1 MNYYLISLIVWLI
14 VFLLSLYAL
23 SNSYSTICRVLFI
36 VTGMIGAFLLSW
48 PIGSSNVKVEVPYI
62 VADKKIENINLDM
75 KDELLVAN
83 KYILV
88 VKTKTNPEK
97 TTEIE
102 VDKNI
107 YDKVVISNEI
117 IVNVTINRIINK
129 AVNYQVINQ
138 ECT

>member
-1 MNYYLISLIVWLI
+1 M
-14 VFLLSLYAL
+14 
-23 SNSYSTICRVLFI
+23 
-36 VTGMIGAFLLSW
+36 
-48 PIGSSNVKVEVPYI
+48 
-62 VADKKIENINLDM
+62 
-75 KDELLVAN
+75 
-83 KYILV
+83 
-88 VKTKTNPEK
+88 KTKTNPEK

-129 AVNYQVINQ
+129 AVNYQVFNQ

>member
-1 MNYYLISLIVWLI
+1 M
-14 VFLLSLYAL
+14 
-23 SNSYSTICRVLFI
+23 
-36 VTGMIGAFLLSW
+36 SW
-48 PIGSSNVKVEVPYI
+48 PIGSSNVKVEIPYI

-75 KDELLVAN
+75 KDELLVDN

-117 IVNVTINRIINK
+117 IVNVIINRIINK

>member
-1 MNYYLISLIVWLI
+1 MNYYLISLIVGLI

-75 KDELLVAN
+75 KFVITSQKVCCPDRRYVWTRIIFCSKSKKIHRLQLIKRKLLVRW
-83 KYILV
+83 
-88 VKTKTNPEK
+88 
-97 TTEIE
+97 
-102 VDKNI
+102 
-107 YDKVVISNEI
+107 
-117 IVNVTINRIINK
+117 NVINRIFSCLQSSI
-129 AVNYQVINQ
+129 
-138 ECT
+138 